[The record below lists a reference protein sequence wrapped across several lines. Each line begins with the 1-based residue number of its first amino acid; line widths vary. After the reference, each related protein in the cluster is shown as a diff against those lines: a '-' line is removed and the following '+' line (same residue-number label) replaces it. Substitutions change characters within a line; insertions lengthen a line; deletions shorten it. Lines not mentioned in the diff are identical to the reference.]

1 MIIKKNRA
9 DGIVEWCPRPKD
21 GIELI
26 PDVSFNKINDEVDI
40 TLSNLILKINEK
52 LNTLNKETI
61 TDKYFNNYNT
71 RKTLNEIYDCVNSA
85 KNYINITIY
94 NFDKNIHIDVI
105 KNFFVIDCL
114 NIKNTANN
122 DVIKNFFVI
131 DCLNIKNT
139 ANKVEPAAP
148 IKLNDITLGFVN
160 FNYYNNNNRIL
171 LDYAL
176 KSLEKYNDI
185 SKFNFIVVND
195 NKTVTDDFISTKPNF
210 KTYNIK
216 DYNKI
221 NFNLTTKF
229 IDLSHCF
236 KIDFLISKCETKYLF
251 LCDCDII
258 FKGNIS
264 EYIDLIKT
272 YDIVG
277 EMGYDKVYPFF
288 MGLNVDT
295 IKSKNYIFGDF
306 GDALEKGDCFITCNN
321 LKNDINQ
328 FKFKNINLDSII
340 YHYGGA
346 SYITRLD
353 KNNPDKYL
361 GQSKYIKD
369 SMKNLTVDE
378 FIKLL

>member
-1 MIIKKNRA
+1 MIIKKNKT
-9 DGIVEWCPRPKD
+9 DGIAEWCPRPKD
-21 GIELI
+21 GPELI
-26 PDVSFNKINDEVDI
+26 PDVSFNEINDEVDI
-40 TLSNLILKINEK
+40 TLSNLILKINKK

-71 RKTLNEIYDCVNSA
+71 RKTLNEIYNCINSA

-114 NIKNTANN
+114 N
-122 DVIKNFFVI
+122 V
-131 DCLNIKNT
+131 KNT
-139 ANKVEPAAP
+139 ANKVEPAS
-148 IKLNDITLGFVN
+148 IKLNDITFGFVN
-160 FNYYNNNNRIL
+160 FNYYNNNNRFL

-185 SKFNFIVVND
+185 SKFNFIIIND
-195 NKTVTDDFISTKPNF
+195 NKTATDDFISTEPNF

-258 FKGNIS
+258 FKGSIS
-264 EYIDLIKT
+264 KYIDLLKT
-272 YDIVG
+272 YDVVG
-277 EMGYDKVYPFF
+277 EMGYDKIYPFF

-295 IKSKNYIFGDF
+295 IKSKNYIFGDL
-306 GDALEKGDCFITCNN
+306 GNALEKGDFFITCNN
-321 LKNDINQ
+321 LKNDISQ

-340 YHYGGA
+340 YHYGAA
-346 SYITRLD
+346 SYITRLA
-353 KNNPDKYL
+353 KNDEPEKYL
-361 GQSKYIKD
+361 DQSKYIKD
-369 SMKNLTVDE
+369 SMKKLTIDE
-378 FIKLL
+378 FVKLL